1 MTIIKKKLDT
11 QMITNGIHAIKQ
23 KYPGRNH
30 VILSDS
36 YTVQPQVTGF
46 VIDCSKEC
54 TDILMQYDFSQTI
67 FIYACEQD
75 DIGLPF
81 IDLIIEHKGVFEP
94 VWCAE
99 PSTYANTN
107 HIARDVLENEFI
119 FQTANGFA
127 KWDFG
132 YGDFANITQ
141 ALEVTRLVK
150 GAFVEIGCFNGSS
163 SCVAMQYLYDA
174 SISRSCFF
182 FDVFDGFVYDSA
194 YTSADQLWA
203 GTHQSHG
210 IEAVKQR
217 LSRFHVPERGLSVTV
232 EKLNII
238 TDELP
243 SDLEKIAVAN
253 VDVDMF
259 EAVLASLNKLAPL
272 MAKAGI
278 IIVEDPGHT
287 PGLIGARVALDR
299 FLRNNSNFIPIYME
313 SGQTLLI
320 SN

>member
-1 MTIIKKKLDT
+1 MTIIKKKMNTDI
-11 QMITNGIHAIKQ
+11 ITRNINAITQ
-23 KYPGRNH
+23 KYPGLSH

-36 YTVQPQVTGF
+36 YTSLPVVGPF
-46 VIDCSKEC
+46 INCSKES
-54 TDILMQYDFSQTI
+54 TDILMQYDFSQTV

-81 IDLIIEHKGVFEP
+81 IDLIIDHGGVFEP
-94 VWCAE
+94 VFCAE
-99 PSTYANTN
+99 PSNYANTN
-107 HIARDVLENEFI
+107 HVAREVLEKEFI
-119 FQTANGFA
+119 YQTVNGFA

-141 ALEVTRLVK
+141 ALEVTRAVK
-150 GAFVEIGCFNGSS
+150 GTFVEIGCFNGSS

-174 SISRSCFF
+174 NINRSCYF
-182 FDVFDGFVYDSA
+182 FDVFDGFVYESA
-194 YTSADQLWA
+194 YTTADRIWL
-203 GTHQSHG
+203 GTHQTNG
-210 IEAVKQR
+210 IDAVKCR
-217 LSRFHVPERGLSVTV
+217 LSRFDAPERGLSVTV

-243 SDLEKIAVAN
+243 INLEKIAVAN

-259 EAVLASLNKLAPL
+259 DAVLASLNKLAPL
-272 MAKAGI
+272 MAKSGI

-287 PGLIGARVALDR
+287 PGLIGARVALVR
-299 FLRNNSNFIPIYME
+299 FLRNNCNFIPIYME

-320 SN
+320 SI